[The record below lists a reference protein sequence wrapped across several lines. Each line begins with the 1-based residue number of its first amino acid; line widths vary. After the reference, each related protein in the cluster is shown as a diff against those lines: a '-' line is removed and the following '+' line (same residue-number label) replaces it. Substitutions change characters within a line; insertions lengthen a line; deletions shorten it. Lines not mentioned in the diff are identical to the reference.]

1 MFHASV
7 HMLLLYVNEINTRFL
22 RRWSRSLT
30 MISHLLEWPWASI
43 LWSDLPCPRKIQVEG
58 FGGKE
63 RAGWESK
70 ERNRGKIMIRF
81 RKAIY
86 YLHATIFNVW
96 FYQQFVLHGQAIF
109 IVLSAVVSDY
119 IHELFYDS
127 ELSNVCSYYIVK
139 LIYFFWSNMIM
150 HWYVVYNFRF
160 ILVSWL

>member
-30 MISHLLEWPWASI
+30 MISHLLEWSWASI
-43 LWSDLPCPRKIQVEG
+43 LWSDLLCPHKISS
-58 FGGKE
+58 GGVWGKRE
-63 RAGWESK
+63 RGWESK
-70 ERNRGKIMIRF
+70 ERNRRKIMIRF

-109 IVLSAVVSDY
+109 IVLSAVVNDY

-127 ELSNVCSYYIVK
+127 KLSNVCSYYIVK
-139 LIYFFWSNMIM
+139 LIYFFWSNMVT
-150 HWYVVYNFRF
+150 H
-160 ILVSWL
+160 

>member
-1 MFHASV
+1 MRLTPDFSEDDRGLSQWFHIYSSG
-7 HMLLLYVNEINTRFL
+7 HGRLFF
-22 RRWSRSLT
+22 
-30 MISHLLEWPWASI
+30 
-43 LWSDLPCPRKIQVEG
+43 DLICLARVKFKWRGSGE
-58 FGGKE
+58 E

-86 YLHATIFNVW
+86 YLYATIFNVW

-127 ELSNVCSYYIVK
+127 ELSAACSYYIVK

>member
-1 MFHASV
+1 MRLTPDFSEDDRGLSQWFHIYSSG
-7 HMLLLYVNEINTRFL
+7 HGRLFF
-22 RRWSRSLT
+22 
-30 MISHLLEWPWASI
+30 
-43 LWSDLPCPRKIQVEG
+43 DLICFARVKFKWRGSGE
-58 FGGKE
+58 E

-86 YLHATIFNVW
+86 YLYATIFKVW